1 MRFNN
6 DRPIFMQIADMLED
20 EIVSGRLAKGD
31 RLPSARDLA
40 SSLEVNPN
48 TAARSLQILADQ
60 GVAVAERGTG
70 YFVAPEAAELA
81 RLARRERFFG
91 EALPGVF
98 KAMDEL
104 GIRIEELAERYAAHA
119 GQSAKERS

>member
-6 DRPIFMQIADMLED
+6 DKPIFMQIADMLED
-20 EIVSGRLAKGD
+20 EIVAGRLAKGD

-48 TAARSLQILADQ
+48 TAARALQILADQ

-70 YFVAPEAAELA
+70 YFVAPEATERAK
-81 RLARRERFFG
+81 LARRERFFG
-91 EALPGVF
+91 EALPGLF

-104 GIRIEELAERYAAHA
+104 GINMDELAARYAAHA
-119 GQSAKERS
+119 AQMAKERL

>member
-1 MRFNN
+1 MRFSN
-6 DRPIFMQIADMLED
+6 DKPIFMQIADMLED
-20 EIVSGRLAKGD
+20 EIVAGRLGKGD

-48 TAARSLQILADQ
+48 TASRALQAMADQ

-70 YFVAPEAAELA
+70 YFVAAEAADLA

-98 KAMDEL
+98 KTMDEL
-104 GIRIEELAERYAAHA
+104 GIGMEELAERYAARA
-119 GQSAKERS
+119 GRPAKERL